1 MKDLIMQTPSGGQVK
16 LGDIAEVA
24 KEYADPQTRGFWVN
38 GHPAIALCVSME
50 PGVVVTDVGKLVE
63 ARMTE
68 LQERLPAGF
77 EYEKIYF
84 QPDRVSN
91 AIGSFNWNLVI
102 SVVIVVLVLILTM
115 GIRGGLIIGA
125 GLILTVLMTFPVL
138 LMTGGTLQRIS
149 LGAFIVAM
157 GMLVDNAVVVLD
169 GILVDRGNG
178 LPPKK
183 ALFRTAENTAWP
195 LMGATLIAI
204 MTFLLSDYPTIP
216 LENMHVICFLCWP
229 YHCW

>member
-1 MKDLIMQTPSGGQVK
+1 
-16 LGDIAEVA
+16 
-24 KEYADPQTRGFWVN
+24 
-38 GHPAIALCVSME
+38 
-50 PGVVVTDVGKLVE
+50 
-63 ARMTE
+63 
-68 LQERLPAGF
+68 
-77 EYEKIYF
+77 
-84 QPDRVSN
+84 
-91 AIGSFNWNLVI
+91 
-102 SVVIVVLVLILTM
+102 M

-204 MTFLLSDYPTIP
+204 MTFLPVGLSNDTVFCAGHIIVGKLGACHDTDTCLCKTI
-216 LENMHVICFLCWP
+216 LIGTCKRR
-229 YHCW
+229 

>member
-1 MKDLIMQTPSGGQVK
+1 M
-16 LGDIAEVA
+16 
-24 KEYADPQTRGFWVN
+24 
-38 GHPAIALCVSME
+38 
-50 PGVVVTDVGKLVE
+50 VTDVGKLVE

-138 LMTGGTLQRIS
+138 LMTRNITTHIIGGIHC
-149 LGAFIVAM
+149 
-157 GMLVDNAVVVLD
+157 
-169 GILVDRGNG
+169 GNG
-178 LPPKK
+178 Y
-183 ALFRTAENTAWP
+183 A
-195 LMGATLIAI
+195 G
-204 MTFLLSDYPTIP
+204 
-216 LENMHVICFLCWP
+216 
-229 YHCW
+229 